1 MDKLGERLA
10 ASESIS
16 AEDYA
21 LLEEVADAYQAALD
35 QVEARL
41 RQLGFQATTRVKTTG
56 TLVDKLRREH
66 GLKLKAIHDLA
77 GARIVIDG
85 DRLEQDRAALRIL
98 GEFAGPKDPIKK
110 DRRKTPSFGY
120 RAVHVI
126 VFIESIP
133 VEIQVRTRLQDGWAQ
148 TVEKLGD
155 RWGRGL
161 RYGAG
166 PEQPGALA
174 GLIFPPSWTR
184 SQVVEALLDIAVQI
198 DTLES
203 VQREM
208 QQLKEDIE
216 ELDPEDE
223 ANLRDRVGQRSREL
237 SIAANGLQAGLD
249 RLTRDLGTQG
259 DAR

>member
-21 LLEEVADAYQAALD
+21 LLEEV
-35 QVEARL
+35 
-41 RQLGFQATTRVKTTG
+41 
-56 TLVDKLRREH
+56 
-66 GLKLKAIHDLA
+66 
-77 GARIVIDG
+77 
-85 DRLEQDRAALRIL
+85 
-98 GEFAGPKDPIKK
+98 
-110 DRRKTPSFGY
+110 
-120 RAVHVI
+120 
-126 VFIESIP
+126 
-133 VEIQVRTRLQDGWAQ
+133 RTRLQDGWAQ

-155 RWGRGL
+155 IWGRGL

-216 ELDPEDE
+216 LDPEDE

-259 DAR
+259 DAQ